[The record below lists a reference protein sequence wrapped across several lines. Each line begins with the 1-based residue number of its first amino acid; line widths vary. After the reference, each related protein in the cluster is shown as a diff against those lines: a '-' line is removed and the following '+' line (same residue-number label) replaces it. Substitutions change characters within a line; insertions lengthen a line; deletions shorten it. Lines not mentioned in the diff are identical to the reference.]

1 MTNSSK
7 WVVFINTVEA
17 SGCGG
22 GGGGGHKLAHVLVNV
37 AVECGDEGVGGM
49 HGVGKEGLWGSGNG
63 KLESHHGAKD
73 VGWGDVD
80 GGVGEGCTVECV
92 MQHGGGAD
100 EGGGEP
106 LHNDLNHVI
115 PEVDAD
121 DAAEGEVGVGIGNGG
136 VDGVRVGSDSELL
149 EVLRGSA
156 HTTKELGRW
165 RRGMEGI
172 GGEGEVEL
180 GRHHKESITG
190 RVLVVGLPRRPQ
202 LEVLVELFVHSSC
215 MAGGGSQVFCLL
227 EVVASHVEVVI
238 PHMVLRTLLG
248 GQETMVCHKQV
259 VRDPEITWVGGGV
272 EEDGEVLDVHEGPR

>member
-1 MTNSSK
+1 MNNCGSAVKIRVSKISS
-7 WVVFINTVEA
+7 VLTVCNNRRRIRYVPLSA
-17 SGCGG
+17 SSAAVQ
-22 GGGGGHKLAHVLVNV
+22 LA
-37 AVECGDEGVGGM
+37 
-49 HGVGKEGLWGSGNG
+49 
-63 KLESHHGAKD
+63 
-73 VGWGDVD
+73 
-80 GGVGEGCTVECV
+80 GVGEEVHAIQRTNSYTEWCTVT
-92 MQHGGGAD
+92 
-100 EGGGEP
+100 
-106 LHNDLNHVI
+106 
-115 PEVDAD
+115 
-121 DAAEGEVGVGIGNGG
+121 
-136 VDGVRVGSDSELL
+136 VDGVRVGSDLELL

-215 MAGGGSQVFCLL
+215 VAGGGSQVFCLL